1 MADVSWYL
9 IGVIFLIGLWGLI
22 AVRNLVK
29 KVVALS
35 IANSAVI
42 MFFVYY
48 ASLSG
53 TDAPIVGG
61 GGVPADPLPHALMLT
76 AIVVGVCV
84 ASLALVMVYVLYRR
98 YGTLDMEELEGRV
111 WGRDA
116 RSVSNE

>member
-1 MADVSWYL
+1 MADLSWYL

-53 TDAPIVGG
+53 TDAPIAGAGG
-61 GGVPADPLPHALMLT
+61 G
-76 AIVVGVCV
+76 
-84 ASLALVMVYVLYRR
+84 RR
-98 YGTLDMEELEGRV
+98 IRCPTR
-111 WGRDA
+111 
-116 RSVSNE
+116 

>member
-1 MADVSWYL
+1 MADLSWYL
-9 IGVIFLIGLWGLI
+9 IGGIFLIGLWGLI

-53 TDAPIVGG
+53 TDAPIAGA
-61 GGVPADPLPHALMLT
+61 GGVPDDPLPHALMLR
-76 AIVVGVCV
+76 AIVVGWGGT
-84 ASLALVMVYVLYRR
+84 ALAQVL
-98 YGTLDMEELEGRV
+98 G
-111 WGRDA
+111 WGL
-116 RSVSNE
+116 